1 MLKWDK
7 QSHNSGMG
15 VSAQL
20 FQADIY
26 QIVDVEFDR
35 DLFHVTTM
43 ETLWHRWNRNK
54 VINWPVEF
62 SLSSRGNYRSSGT
75 EKTFNSSTKDSVF
88 NMRHICKIGRWFY
101 VHHTCVKSEQ
111 QEIVAPLYVNLPSE
125 SSSSSSASFS
135 RTSAGR
141 LIPTA
146 GVESNIIVSRPVEV
160 LSAMVV
166 QKDPRKAPPSGR
178 WGRRHE

>member
-1 MLKWDK
+1 
-7 QSHNSGMG
+7 
-15 VSAQL
+15 
-20 FQADIY
+20 
-26 QIVDVEFDR
+26 
-35 DLFHVTTM
+35 
-43 ETLWHRWNRNK
+43 
-54 VINWPVEF
+54 
-62 SLSSRGNYRSSGT
+62 
-75 EKTFNSSTKDSVF
+75 
-88 NMRHICKIGRWFY
+88 MRHICKTGRWFY
-101 VHHTCVKSEQ
+101 AHHTCVKSEQ

-178 WGRRHE
+178 